1 MRELKLVTAD
11 SDAQSLVLV
20 PADTAD
26 TADASG
32 DLAAQT
38 ISGYTD
44 SDAPEEFFIV
54 VTDDLRALV
63 GGDAGFVYDADSDAP
78 MESNDHGVVQAL
90 SLIHI

>member
-54 VTDDLRALV
+54 VTDDPVSYTHLTLPTILLV
-63 GGDAGFVYDADSDAP
+63 
-78 MESNDHGVVQAL
+78 
-90 SLIHI
+90 